1 MHLAAPLRVAKMQD
15 VRSLLVFRFAAKLSL
30 THSFSLRGC
39 GSRRRFARRISQQL
53 SEFSGSCLH
62 MHLAAPLRVAKMQ
75 DVRSLLVFR
84 FAAKLSLTHSFSLR
98 GCGSRRR
105 FARRISQQL
114 SEFSG
119 SCSHI
124 HLAAPLRVAKM
135 QDVRSLPVFRFAAKL
150 SLHHNSSVVHT
161 LFGQSAYSDGAGR
174 RGRKKA
180 ERMLRFFV
188 FCCFDAFTSWQCTRK
203 AP

>member
-1 MHLAAPLRVAKMQD
+1 
-15 VRSLLVFRFAAKLSL
+15 
-30 THSFSLRGC
+30 
-39 GSRRRFARRISQQL
+39 
-53 SEFSGSCLH
+53 

-150 SLHHNSSVVHT
+150 SLPHSFSLRGCGLRRRFARRTSQQLSEFSGSCSHIHLAAPLRVAKMQDVPSLLVFRSAAKLSLTITSPSFTRSSVNPHIRT
-161 LFGQSAYSDGAGR
+161 GQGKGEE
-174 RGRKKA
+174 KKA
-180 ERMLRFFV
+180 ERPLRFFV
-188 FCCFDAFTSWQCTRK
+188 FCCFYAFTSWRCTRK